1 VFFGYYAHR
10 FYYVRKVRHASGSV
24 VRQPREAVG
33 PVLLLFLSAV
43 VIAAHAVA
51 PRPLGWASLPLPEAL
66 RWTGLALAVAAFAL
80 LEGAQSALGRNWSLR
95 VQLLKEHEL
104 VVRGPYRRVRHP
116 MYTAGLL
123 ASVSVLLLSAN
134 WLVGGSW
141 LVMCAWQFALR
152 IPLEENLMTEQFGDA
167 YRQYTRTTGRL
178 IPRIR
183 HRGYGRRRRSGAGQQ
198 VGRT

>member
-1 VFFGYYAHR
+1 MHGAAFRVLTALVFFGYYGHR

-43 VIAAHAVA
+43 VIAVYAVA
-51 PRPLGWASLPLPEAL
+51 PRPLAWASLPLPEAL
-66 RWTGLALAVAAFAL
+66 GWTGLALAVAAFAL
-80 LEGAQSALGRNWSLR
+80 LQWAQSALGRSWSLR

-116 MYTAGLL
+116 MYAAGLL
-123 ASVSVLLLSAN
+123 ASLSVLLLSAN
-134 WLVGGSW
+134 WLVGGCW
-141 LVMCAWQFALR
+141 LVMCVWQFALR

-167 YRQYTRTTGRL
+167 YRQYARTTGRL
-178 IPRIR
+178 IPRIL
-183 HRGYGRRRRSGAGQQ
+183 HRG
-198 VGRT
+198 